1 MLSPY
6 RPCAG
11 RLGLKGD
18 KGAFLVEQSACLGGR
33 THPRPHDKSWSERGG
48 LATCITKIV
57 INLNRLVGP
66 AGGERGIR
74 TLVRVSP
81 KHAFQACAF
90 NHSATSPS
98 PTRGGPGRRKARNIR
113 IEATATSSREKCG
126 VAAYGV
132 ALVQVAAMPFFPKA
146 TALPTVE
153 RSFVNDRPLRR
164 LARNLNGYCG
174 IGGAR
179 LVRATGVEA

>member
-1 MLSPY
+1 
-6 RPCAG
+6 
-11 RLGLKGD
+11 
-18 KGAFLVEQSACLGGR
+18 
-33 THPRPHDKSWSERGG
+33 
-48 LATCITKIV
+48 
-57 INLNRLVGP
+57 
-66 AGGERGIR
+66 
-74 TLVRVSP
+74 
-81 KHAFQACAF
+81 
-90 NHSATSPS
+90 
-98 PTRGGPGRRKARNIR
+98 
-113 IEATATSSREKCG
+113 

-174 IGGAR
+174 IRGAR